1 VRLAPALLSLIAAML
16 RISRQNDCLIVEGRV
31 AGPWVAELQKAAEDR
46 SATAPTSL
54 DLSGVSYVDAAGAA
68 LLRTLAAEGLVIR
81 SSSAFISETLKG
93 VAS

>member
-1 VRLAPALLSLIAAML
+1 ML

-31 AGPWVAELQKAAEDR
+31 AGPWVAELRKAAGADR
-46 SATAPTSL
+46 DAAAPTSL

-68 LLRTLAAEGLVIR
+68 LLRTLAAEGLVVR

>member
-1 VRLAPALLSLIAAML
+1 MLSPIAAML

-31 AGPWVAELQKAAEDR
+31 AGPWVAELEKAAADR
-46 SATAPTSL
+46 GATAPTSL

-68 LLRTLAAEGLVIR
+68 LLRSLAAEGLVIR